1 MTVAQPEGDRRVGPA
16 IAICLLIVSIGVWLC
31 ILGGCLARKQMESQA
46 VKQGRAEYF
55 INTNSLQREWRWKP

>member
-16 IAICLLIVSIGVWLC
+16 IAICLLIVSIGVWLF
-31 ILGGCLARKQMESQA
+31 ILGGWLARKQMEREA

-55 INTNSLQREWRWKP
+55 INTDTLEREWRWKP